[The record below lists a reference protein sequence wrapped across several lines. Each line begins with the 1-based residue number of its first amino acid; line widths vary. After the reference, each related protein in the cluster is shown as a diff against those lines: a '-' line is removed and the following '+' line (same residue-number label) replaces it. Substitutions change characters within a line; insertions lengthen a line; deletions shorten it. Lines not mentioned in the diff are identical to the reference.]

1 MIISGL
7 LAVLFLFIPLQA
19 VSMFSSSMG
28 VMEWIAL
35 AGLFAGIITSYTKT
49 QKDLTA
55 IKVRLT
61 ILEKHE
67 NVQDA
72 LIGTKADYTLMIAI
86 KEDINAS
93 ICSLKNDI
101 NKGNED
107 LREDIG
113 ELRKEIFSH
122 YKDMKK

>member
-7 LAVLFLFIPLQA
+7 LAVLFLFIQLQA

>member
-7 LAVLFLFIPLQA
+7 LAVIFLFIPLQA
-19 VSMFSSSMG
+19 VSMFSTSMG

-61 ILEKHE
+61 VLEKHE
-67 NVQDA
+67 NIQDA
-72 LIGTKADYTLMIAI
+72 LIGTKADYTMMIAL

-93 ICSLKNDI
+93 ICSLKGDI
-101 NKGNED
+101 NKANENI
-107 LREDIG
+107 REDIG
-113 ELRKEIFSH
+113 ELRSEILSH
-122 YKDMKK
+122 YKDIKK

>member
-7 LAVLFLFIPLQA
+7 LAVIFLFIPLQA
-19 VSMFSSSMG
+19 VSMFSTSMG
-28 VMEWIAL
+28 IMEWIAL

-61 ILEKHE
+61 VLEKHE
-67 NVQDA
+67 NIQDA

>member
-7 LAVLFLFIPLQA
+7 LAVIFLFIPLQA
-19 VSMFSSSMG
+19 VSMFSTSMG
-28 VMEWIAL
+28 IMEWIAL

>member
-7 LAVLFLFIPLQA
+7 LAVIFLFIPLQA
-19 VSMFSSSMG
+19 VSMFSTSMG
-28 VMEWIAL
+28 IMEWIAL

-61 ILEKHE
+61 VLEKHE
-67 NVQDA
+67 NIQDA

-122 YKDMKK
+122 YKDIKK

>member
-67 NVQDA
+67 NAQDA

-93 ICSLKNDI
+93 IYSLKNDI